1 MKIRKQAK
9 RVTNKLL
16 KELDGP
22 QMKGT
27 IKKVDSTDKK
37 YKRNTYIF
45 VLFPFY
51 LLQTRSI

>member
-1 MKIRKQAK
+1 MKIREQAK

-27 IKKVDSTDKK
+27 IKKVDSTDKE

>member
-22 QMKGT
+22 HPMANE
-27 IKKVDSTDKK
+27 
-37 YKRNTYIF
+37 RNNKEGR
-45 VLFPFY
+45 FY
-51 LLQTRSI
+51 R